1 MNRPYDPRDLAEIR
15 VFHRGT
21 FLCRAVAPE
30 LAAQTISLKDLQN
43 ARARLRRE
51 LRAADRAAQPGRGA
65 HPPRARSRPRRR
77 PAHPPHRRGSTAARR
92 TAAGPP
98 PPAALRRTGRLK
110 LYRED

>member
-77 PAHPPHRRGSTAARR
+77 PAARRTAARR